1 MILML
6 LNDASDA
13 AAIKAEHDRLRAI
26 DKEREKKHNQKFK
39 GPSSTG
45 FARLMPDNLYI

>member
-26 DKEREKKHNQKFK
+26 DKEREKKHNQKFR
-39 GPSSTG
+39 GSCDVFT
-45 FARLMPDNLYI
+45 RRYIRT